1 MMYNIR
7 AEMSLKVK
15 EHSGEISIT
24 RNCFPKTPFMNFEKN
39 GEKNGELH
47 VFYDFLFL

>member
-7 AEMSLKVK
+7 AEMSLKSK

-24 RNCFPKTPFMNFEKN
+24 RELFPKTPIH
-39 GEKNGELH
+39 EL
-47 VFYDFLFL
+47 